1 MKRLHNISETYLKN
15 VAAAFAES
23 FLAQSGSLSSC
34 MDEAQARRYF
44 ELTLY
49 EYQRIGALYA
59 YGENEEGYIVY
70 HRKDNGLPWYRDL
83 LLTYRYFRNIPME
96 TMQKMILI
104 RRGWLDYTVT
114 HINTKDYVDVSLVA
128 VRKEYQGKGYLRKL
142 MQEPFAIA
150 ERERIPV
157 ILDTDAEHKAKRYEH
172 IGMRVERDEIV
183 PSGLH
188 LYTMIYEPEGTSV

>member
-1 MKRLHNISETYLKN
+1 MKCLRNIDQAYLKN

-23 FLAQSGSLSSC
+23 FLAQRGSLSSC
-34 MDEAQARRYF
+34 MNEEQAAKYF

-59 YGENEEGYIVY
+59 YGENEEAYIVY
-70 HRKDNGLPWYRDL
+70 HRKNAGLPWYRDFY
-83 LLTYRYFRNIPME
+83 LTYQYFRHIPME

-104 RRGWLDYTVT
+104 RRGWTDYTLT
-114 HINTKDYVDVSLVA
+114 HANTKDYVDVALVA
-128 VRKEYQGKGYLRKL
+128 VRKEYQGQGLLRHL
-142 MQEPFAIA
+142 MQEPFEIA
-150 ERERIPV
+150 KREKIPV

-172 IGMRVERDEIV
+172 IGMRIEKDEIV

-188 LYTMIYEPEGTSV
+188 LYTMIFEP